1 MRKLPYASYSSPSE
15 GRQTENHNYRKLTN
29 LSHGP
34 QPCLTQWNY
43 KPCHVG
49 PPKMVESPRW
59 SWWRVLTKRG
69 PLEKGMANHFSILAL
84 RTPWTV
90 WKGKKIGHWKM
101 LQLDV
106 YIIVHVRKHMVKWS
120 ELKDTMSNS
129 GMDARKGGDSL
140 SLVTLHITGIQF
152 FF

>member
-1 MRKLPYASYSSPSE
+1 
-15 GRQTENHNYRKLTN
+15 
-29 LSHGP
+29 
-34 QPCLTQWNY
+34 
-43 KPCHVG
+43 
-49 PPKMVESPRW
+49 
-59 SWWRVLTKRG
+59 
-69 PLEKGMANHFSILAL
+69 
-84 RTPWTV
+84 
-90 WKGKKIGHWKM
+90 M

-152 FF
+152 FFKRLMYPCIICVIIIKFKISKSSVSPVFCAEEARTPRSCVLILKAVS